1 MTKHQQFIW
10 RVCRY
15 IEAARPILT
24 ATELAAELGVSHR
37 EAWRLMMQLQ
47 RRGAIRALG
56 KGAGFATQEAK

>member
-37 EAWRLMMQLQ
+37 EAWRLMM
-47 RRGAIRALG
+47 
-56 KGAGFATQEAK
+56 